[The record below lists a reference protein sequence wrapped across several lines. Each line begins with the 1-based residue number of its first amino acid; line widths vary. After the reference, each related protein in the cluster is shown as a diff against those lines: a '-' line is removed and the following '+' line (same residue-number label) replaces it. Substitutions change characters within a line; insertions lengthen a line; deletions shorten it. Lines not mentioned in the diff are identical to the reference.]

1 MGTVVQLKK
10 QINNSYFQLKE
21 SVDEKLVLVEE
32 KIKSKLISD
41 VSLVQKMA
49 DYHILTG
56 GKKLRALLTLGSS
69 KLCGYSKGGR
79 DINLAACVELI
90 HSATLMHDDVIDAGD
105 LRRGK
110 KTLNS
115 IWGNQSSILIGD
127 YLLSRCFEIMVDD
140 GNLEILKLLS
150 STSAQIAQGEV
161 LQLQHKNEVDMLE
174 ETYLKI
180 ISSKTAA
187 LFAAATK
194 VGAILSN
201 SESREKEALD
211 FYGKNIGLTFQI
223 ADDTLD
229 YNSEL
234 KMFGKKI
241 GKDFFEGKITLPII
255 LLFQRINTLEK
266 QKINSLFK
274 KDIRSKNEFAYTLNL
289 IKKYNIINECYKKAD
304 HFINLASNSL
314 SIFKDSEEKIILEN
328 LTSFSLQRNF

>member
-1 MGTVVQLKK
+1 MGTVVQLKN

-32 KIKSKLISD
+32 KIKSKLTSE
-41 VSLVQKMA
+41 VELVHKMTN
-49 DYHILTG
+49 YHILTG
-56 GKKLRALLTLGSS
+56 GKRLRALLTLGSA

-90 HSATLMHDDVIDAGD
+90 HSATLMHDDVIDSGD

-127 YLLSRCFEIMVDD
+127 YLLSRCFEMMVED

-150 STSAQIAQGEV
+150 STSATIAQGEI
-161 LQLQHKNEVDMLE
+161 LQLQHKGEVDMLE

-180 ISSKTAA
+180 ISSKTAS
-187 LFAAATK
+187 LFASATK
-194 VGAILSN
+194 TGAILSN
-201 SESREKEALD
+201 AKSREKDALN

-234 KMFGKKI
+234 KLFGKKI
-241 GKDFFEGKITLPII
+241 GKDFFEGKITLPVI
-255 LLFQRINTLEK
+255 LLFQKMNDIEKKNINNFFK
-266 QKINSLFK
+266 QS
-274 KDIRSKNEFAYTLNL
+274 IRSTSDFTYTLNL
-289 IKKYNIINECYKKAD
+289 IKKYNIISESYKKAS

-314 SIFKDSEEKIILEN
+314 SIFKESQEKKILEN
-328 LTSFSLQRNF
+328 LTSFSLERDF